1 VADPTLHPTLL
12 CRAHLHHKWVP
23 AHTEDGG
30 QYMRCEHCGKD
41 KTEVDPGDLSTQGK
55 ILGSGLAGMG
65 GGS

>member
-1 VADPTLHPTLL
+1 
-12 CRAHLHHKWVP
+12 
-23 AHTEDGG
+23 
-30 QYMRCEHCGKD
+30 MRCEHCGKD